1 MVTLVIEEVTWVT
14 TGLLGGASQWL
25 RGLVESYSVFGFRS
39 HSDDSSSQ

>member
-14 TGLLGGASQWL
+14 TGSLGGASQWL
-25 RGLVESYSVFGFRS
+25 RVLVGSYPVFGSCS